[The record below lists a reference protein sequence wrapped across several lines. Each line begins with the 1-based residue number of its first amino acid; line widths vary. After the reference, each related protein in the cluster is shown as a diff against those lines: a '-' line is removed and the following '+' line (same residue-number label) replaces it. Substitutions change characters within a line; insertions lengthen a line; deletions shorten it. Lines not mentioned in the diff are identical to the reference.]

1 MMIPDCEWFGKS
13 ENRLDMRKLRKK
25 TARVLNMLRSG
36 VMIRRKRLVRRNGK
50 MPNKPMEEVTQPVGK
65 PGKMAVV
72 TPPIGEPAR
81 MVEVTTEIGKAEDQK
96 ALDED
101 DASE

>member
-1 MMIPDCEWFGKS
+1 
-13 ENRLDMRKLRKK
+13 
-25 TARVLNMLRSG
+25 
-36 VMIRRKRLVRRNGK
+36 